1 MHVLQYSWFWQY
13 SQLVQSAPQGH
24 SPSQPHTCPQQ
35 HSTFLLPLLPVVLS
49 SLPANAITENITATQ
64 ATKANITDFF
74 IFVYKFDCYTCK
86 DCNNKR
92 NSQKTPPPLT
102 YFNTPAAATSMPHYF
117 NSNTSTGVLSR
128 SGMAMPASALI
139 NVGSQIMNLRPPTVT
154 NVPVTPSS
162 PSKLTAVARCTPG

>member
-13 SQLVQSAPQGH
+13 SQLVQSTPQGH

-35 HSTFLLPLLPVVLS
+35 HSTFLLLLLPVVLS

-92 NSQKTPPPLT
+92 NRQIKRPLLT
-102 YFNTPAAATSMPHYF
+102 YFKQLFHDFFHVTHK
-117 NSNTSTGVLSR
+117 
-128 SGMAMPASALI
+128 LI
-139 NVGSQIMNLRPPTVT
+139 NFNLAGGGEAAVDFVDWQQGFVGFGKQAVGGSYCQCLGVESFTV
-154 NVPVTPSS
+154 
-162 PSKLTAVARCTPG
+162 